1 SLQRHMWGIVFIWL
15 AATRPDA
22 SCPLPSPLVALNHG
36 RWAGAFAWVRT
47 QTWCLAA
54 STLMASIIS
63 RALLESGTCFF
74 CVAAATA
81 VMTFSPLGLAVAS
94 GWCAARAKARSFE
107 MTRRRLIQGRPSRE
121 V

>member
-1 SLQRHMWGIVFIWL
+1 MQGSVFIWL
-15 AATRPDA
+15 AATRPEA

-47 QTWCLAA
+47 QTLCLAA

-74 CVAAATA
+74 CVAAAAA
-81 VMTFSPLGLAVAS
+81 VMTFSPCDLAVTS
-94 GWCAARAKARSFE
+94 
-107 MTRRRLIQGRPSRE
+107 RRRDARGE
-121 V
+121 A

>member
-1 SLQRHMWGIVFIWL
+1 L
-15 AATRPDA
+15 AATRPEA

-47 QTWCLAA
+47 QTLCLAA

-74 CVAAATA
+74 CVAAAAA
-81 VMTFSPLGLAVAS
+81 VMTFSPRDLALMS
-94 GWCAARAKARSFE
+94 GAVRRAR
-107 MTRRRLIQGRPSRE
+107 
-121 V
+121 